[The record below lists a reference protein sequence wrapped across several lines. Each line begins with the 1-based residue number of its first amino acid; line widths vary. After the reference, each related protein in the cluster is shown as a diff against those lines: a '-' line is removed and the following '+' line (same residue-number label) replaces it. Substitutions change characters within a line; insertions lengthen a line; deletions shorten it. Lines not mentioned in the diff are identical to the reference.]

1 MPNTPPPELLS
12 HADHELGVSCK
23 LVFPI
28 LVELVMALIFIC
40 VGFFILTALSVIL
53 GLLPAIVAALVVYLV
68 TRSIILTGVAFVFV
82 AILWA
87 MVRRK

>member
-1 MPNTPPPELLS
+1 
-12 HADHELGVSCK
+12 
-23 LVFPI
+23 
-28 LVELVMALIFIC
+28 MALIFIC